1 MWDWWIF
8 KNSEVATKGVLR
20 NIAKFTG
27 KHLCQSLFLN
37 KVAGLRSTFLLKKR
51 RHRFFPMNF
60 AKFLRA
66 SSIQNTSGRLLL
78 KNCTCMRSL
87 NDDSGN
93 HRDKKQHLK
102 WITYLCLIVWGGI
115 NCTRGEIIKISEN
128 VGVGVVFRLF
138 SWNN

>member
-1 MWDWWIF
+1 M
-8 KNSEVATKGVLR
+8 ATKGVLR
-20 NIAKFTG
+20 NFAKSTG
-27 KHLCQSLFLN
+27 KHLCQSFFFN
-37 KVAGLRSTFLLKKR
+37 KVAGLRPTFLFKKR
-51 RHRFFPMNF
+51 LCHRFFPMNF

-66 SSIQNTSGRLLL
+66 SSLQNTSGRLLL

-102 WITYLCLIVWGGI
+102 WITYLCLIVSGGI

-138 SWNN
+138 SCNN